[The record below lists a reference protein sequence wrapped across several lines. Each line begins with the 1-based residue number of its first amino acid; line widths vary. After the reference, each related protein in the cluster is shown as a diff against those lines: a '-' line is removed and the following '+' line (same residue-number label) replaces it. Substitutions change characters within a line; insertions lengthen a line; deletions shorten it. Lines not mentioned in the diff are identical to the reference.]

1 MNTNFPVYEWS
12 QFVYYYNMA
21 DMMKLAIGSIT
32 DMKQYTPVFT
42 KANVEAMLNGDPTDG
57 WDNVNYIDKVFG
69 TGINQ
74 KHNIAVQG
82 GSDKMR
88 YFTSVGYL
96 GQDGNVDNFLLI
108 DGTT

>member
-1 MNTNFPVYEWS
+1 MMDK
-12 QFVYYYNMA
+12 MA
-21 DMMKLAIGSIT
+21 NGSISNISH
-32 DMKQYTPVFT
+32 YNPVFT

-74 KHNIAVQG
+74 KHNVTIQG

-88 YFTSVGYL
+88 YFASVGYL
-96 GQDGNVDNFLLI
+96 GQKVTLTISLTRDTI
-108 DGTT
+108 